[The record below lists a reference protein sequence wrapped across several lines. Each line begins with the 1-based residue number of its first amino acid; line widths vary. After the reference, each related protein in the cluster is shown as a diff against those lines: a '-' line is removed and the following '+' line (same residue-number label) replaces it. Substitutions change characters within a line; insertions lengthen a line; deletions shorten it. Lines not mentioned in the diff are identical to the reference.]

1 MKSIFLLVIISI
13 GLIASGCSNSGN
25 NSQTSQEQP
34 KQKEVVI
41 FNDMENAGAIIPS
54 WNNEKTVVSMSA
66 PAKAH
71 SGEFVSKVDENEIY
85 SYSYAELF
93 KNINNVVPKKVIV
106 NGWVNCAEYN
116 EGLIIAM
123 DVNENNKS
131 VIWKGNPIT
140 SQINT
145 QNEWHEFTTE
155 FLIDQAVTPDY
166 QIKIFAFGARKTAY
180 FDDIKITF
188 EY

>member
-1 MKSIFLLVIISI
+1 MKNIFLLASI
-13 GLIASGCSNSGN
+13 GLIAFSCSNSGN
-25 NSQTSQEQP
+25 SPQATQEQP

-41 FNDMENAGAIIPS
+41 FNDMENAAGIIPS
-54 WNNEKTVVSMSA
+54 WNNEKTVVSMAA

-71 SGEFVSKVDENEIY
+71 SGEFASKVDKDEVY

-106 NGWVNCAEYN
+106 NGWVNSAEYN

-155 FLIDQAVTPDY
+155 FIIDQAVTPEY
-166 QIKIFAFGARKTAY
+166 QIKIFAYGAGKTAY
-180 FDDIKITF
+180 FDDLKITF

>member
-1 MKSIFLLVIISI
+1 MKSILLFT
-13 GLIASGCSNSGN
+13 LILMVASSCNNSGN
-25 NSQTSQEQP
+25 NQATNPEQP

-41 FNDMENAGAIIPS
+41 FNDMENASGIIPS
-54 WNNEKTVVSMSA
+54 WHNEKTVIALKS

-71 SGEFVSKVDENEIY
+71 SGEFASMVDKENV
-85 SYSYAELF
+85 YSYAYGELF
-93 KNINNVVPKKVIV
+93 KNINNVPPKKIIV
-106 NGWVNCAEYN
+106 NGWANCAEYI

-123 DVNENNKS
+123 DISNNNQS

-140 SQINT
+140 SQIRT

-155 FLIDQAVTPDY
+155 FIIDQPVTQDF
-166 QIKIFAFGARKTAY
+166 QVKIFAFGEGKTAY
-180 FDDIKITF
+180 FDDLKITF